1 MRLGYIG
8 LGAMGLP
15 FAKHLKTAGHEV
27 TVLNRSDRPYA
38 EACEAGLCI
47 AANVSE
53 VAEASEIVF
62 TCLPSSEI
70 VDDIYAQLNTPGLIC
85 CDNSTVPQDQAV
97 RLNTQLKE
105 RGMAYVECPIFGSAQ
120 NAIDAAVFLVISGDP
135 EPVEIVIPVA
145 RLAARGIAQ
154 AGGPGAA
161 SLVKVLQNGLGHVQ
175 MVAIAETLALAED
188 LGLDLNQFVEIVS
201 QCGGMAS
208 TSLFQR
214 KAPQMLAPPD
224 KTGAKLDVAAKD
236 ARAASK
242 LFSEMNNRSAFIHR
256 ASEQYAAAQKQGL
269 GSEDF
274 ATVFQVMRKPAAK

>member
-1 MRLGYIG
+1 MKLGYIG

-15 FAKHLKTAGHEV
+15 FAKHLKAAGHEV

-38 EACEAGLCI
+38 EARAAGLHI
-47 AANVSE
+47 AATVSE
-53 VAEASEIVF
+53 VADASEIVF

-70 VDDIYAQLNTPGLIC
+70 IDEIYAQFDKPGLIC
-85 CDNSTVPQDQAV
+85 CDNSTVPPDQAI
-97 RLNTQLKE
+97 RLNMQLKE
-105 RGMAYVECPIFGSAQ
+105 SGMAYVECPIFGSAQ
-120 NAIDAAVFLVISGDP
+120 NAIDAAVYLVISGDP
-135 EPVEIVIPVA
+135 DPVEAVMPVA
-145 RLAARGIAQ
+145 QRAGRGIAH

-201 QCGGMAS
+201 QCGGMAA

-214 KAPQMLAPPD
+214 KAPQMLALPEE
-224 KTGAKLDVAAKD
+224 TGAKLDVAAKD

-242 LFSEMNNRSAFIHR
+242 LFSQMNNHSAFIHH
-256 ASEQYAAAQKQGL
+256 ASEKYAEAQKQGL
-269 GSEDF
+269 GSKDF
-274 ATVFQVMRKPAAK
+274 AAIFQTMRKSEAQ